1 MARYSEEIIEQ
12 VRQNNDVV
20 DVISQYVHLTRKGR
34 NYFGLCPFHN
44 EKSPSFSVSPDRQIF
59 HCFGCGVGGN
69 VYSFLMKIEGIG
81 FKEAVEQLAE
91 KANIQLPTIENAED
105 TAREELKTK
114 IYKINQFTAEY
125 YHQNLYKPTAKMAQE
140 YVKKRKLTQ
149 STLETYKIGFS
160 GRFDELYKQLKAQ
173 GFNEKEMLESGLVI
187 RNDRGQYIDM
197 YRNRL
202 MIPIC
207 DIRGKVIAFGGRVL
221 DDSKPK
227 YINSPENVVYSK
239 GRHLFGLNIAKTECS
254 KRLLIVEGYMD
265 VISLHQRGVKNVVAA
280 LGTALTEQQGWLLR
294 KSTEQVILG
303 FDADGAGQTAVAR
316 SMEILQKMGCDMRVL
331 QIEGAKDPDEFIV
344 KFGEGRFKLA
354 MDNAIS
360 LVEFKVKNLKKDI
373 NLENTSDKIKF
384 LNEIAKILAKV
395 DNTMEREIYIEK
407 IASGYNISKEAIYAE
422 VNKLIYTNSKADNL
436 LQGKAVKT
444 QIAKKIENEENI
456 IDEDL
461 KNREDTIIALLLDAN
476 QKIFQKIKEKIKPQ
490 DFKDETNR
498 KIAEK
503 LYEELEKQD
512 TNVNKLIDEF
522 DEQTQNHITKVMAT
536 DYEIENIDKAVDD
549 ILLKYERERLESV
562 AEHIFGVQ
570 MLAIAMKSEYEYDI
584 DIKKTLFMLAIHELG
599 ETIIGDLT
607 QFQISHEEKEKQE
620 HEAVA
625 NILRGLIDG
634 KQIEELFLEFDAHQ
648 TKEAMFAY
656 QCDKLECD
664 LQCKLYDEEGC
675 VELEKQK
682 DNESLRNELVEGDS
696 WSEMWL
702 HFGQQTY
709 PYDDNFRDVSNY
721 AIKHNISLEKVN
733 KKTK

>member
-105 TAREELKTK
+105 TAREELKAK

-303 FDADGAGQTAVAR
+303 FDADGAGQTAIMR
-316 SMEILQKMGCDMRVL
+316 GMEILKNMGVDIRVL
-331 QIEGAKDPDEFIV
+331 QISGAKDPDEFVV
-344 KFGEGRFKLA
+344 KYGPDKFRKC

-360 LVEFKVKNLKKDI
+360 VVEYKIKNLKKNL

-384 LNEIAKILAKV
+384 LNELAKTLSEV
-395 DNTMEREIYIEK
+395 DNTMEREVYVDN
-407 IASGYNISKEAIYAE
+407 IARTYGISKEAIYAE
-422 VNKLIYTNSKADNL
+422 INKKLYKNTANEKILEKPTVTITQKPEEKIDEATLKREKMLIYLLINYTEESFERIRQAVDLECIKSERNKNIIMTLISKISENAN
-436 LQGKAVKT
+436 
-444 QIAKKIENEENI
+444 IENVVEWFNDEDTVNYLSGILLTDFEI
-456 IDEDL
+456 IDEN
-461 KNREDTIIALLLDAN
+461 KAIEDI
-476 QKIFQKIKEKIKPQ
+476 EKIYLKERKVKRRNQ
-490 DFKDETNR
+490 IIKLLEDKTNLTNDEAA
-498 KIAEK
+498 K
-503 LYEELEKQD
+503 LEKEL
-512 TNVNKLIDEF
+512 NSIIID
-522 DEQTQNHITKVMAT
+522 
-536 DYEIENIDKAVDD
+536 
-549 ILLKYERERLESV
+549 
-562 AEHIFGVQ
+562 
-570 MLAIAMKSEYEYDI
+570 LARMK
-584 DIKKTLFMLAIHELG
+584 
-599 ETIIGDLT
+599 
-607 QFQISHEEKEKQE
+607 
-620 HEAVA
+620 
-625 NILRGLIDG
+625 
-634 KQIEELFLEFDAHQ
+634 
-648 TKEAMFAY
+648 
-656 QCDKLECD
+656 
-664 LQCKLYDEEGC
+664 
-675 VELEKQK
+675 
-682 DNESLRNELVEGDS
+682 
-696 WSEMWL
+696 
-702 HFGQQTY
+702 
-709 PYDDNFRDVSNY
+709 
-721 AIKHNISLEKVN
+721 
-733 KKTK
+733 